1 MGKRYDTSITGIIH
15 CRIASVL
22 LISYVIIIH
31 LFLILAI
38 SHSDILGVVKQKLGY
53 LPAEI
58 SDFYKKSVGHHLRVD
73 AQISPGAVIFLGDSI
88 VQGLCV
94 PCVSKQAYNF
104 GIGGDTTVGVLQRL
118 KYYQSVQQAGTV
130 VLSVGTNDLARRS
143 SNEILSNYNKILASI
158 PASVKIVLVAIF
170 PVNTDG
176 STVRSRSNDQIRSIN
191 TQLAQLGSPRE
202 RKVQLSHP
210 PLGQGGQQN
219 VLTETARIART
230 HRYSFSSAM
239 AVASL
244 TYPPSLT
251 LEKGEC

>member
-1 MGKRYDTSITGIIH
+1 MGKRHDTSITGIIH

-130 VLSVGTNDLARRS
+130 VLSVGTNDLVRRS

-176 STVRSRSNDQIRSIN
+176 SSVRSRSNDQIRSIN
-191 TQLAQLGSPRE
+191 TQLAQLCKANKNCVFSDLGRHLTDKSGSLSPDFDVGDGLHLNTKAYQLWIAE
-202 RKVQLSHP
+202 LRKL
-210 PLGQGGQQN
+210 
-219 VLTETARIART
+219 I
-230 HRYSFSSAM
+230 
-239 AVASL
+239 
-244 TYPPSLT
+244 
-251 LEKGEC
+251 